1 MSLTQVDILAS
12 SRYPVN
18 RDRIRDMVRM
28 VVVREQLTSDL
39 IVSVLIVG
47 KRKMREINRDFHG
60 EDYATDVLSFPYTDP
75 QSSRDAGIFA
85 VPPKSV
91 TILGDL
97 VVCFP
102 VAMERATEKQHL
114 VDDEIDNLVEHG
126 MMHLV
131 GKHHQ

>member
-39 IVSVLIVG
+39 VVSVMIVG

-75 QSSRDAGIFA
+75 QSSRDAGIFV